1 MFSWQKLRRH
11 GIEIFLLSVLGA
23 LFCQGAIGQIT
34 AHKIPFTVAGIH
46 LIVGRDIC
54 DFEGQQFLAGVGVDL
69 DLKKEYAVV
78 NLVSDDG
85 NVVGIFLLRKPT
97 LRCGI
102 VDASLDVSHV
112 IRKGEGVELKCYTA
126 HEGGTTWPKWG
137 HIIGL
142 ADGRNG
148 TVRIAKPRL
157 AWRVDVVKK
166 RFEELKKQSVTCDMT
181 GYAD

>member
-1 MFSWQKLRRH
+1 MFGWQKLIRY
-11 GIEIFLLSVLGA
+11 GIQYFLLSIFGA
-23 LFCQGAIGQIT
+23 LLCRCAMGQT
-34 AHKIPFTVAGIH
+34 TTRKIPFSSVGIRS
-46 LIVGRDIC
+46 IVGKDIC
-54 DFEGQQFLAGVGVDL
+54 DFEGQRFLAGTGVDL

-112 IRKGEGVELKCYTA
+112 IRKGELVELKCYTA

-142 ADGRNG
+142 ANGQNG
-148 TVRIAKPRL
+148 TKRVAKARL
-157 AWRVDVVKK
+157 AWRVDVVRK
-166 RFEELKKQSVTCDMT
+166 RFEELKNQSVTCDMT
-181 GYAD
+181 GYDD